1 METAEKENNNNISS
15 TKEETKKDEIQSQ
28 QKIILPQ
35 IQNQRSPNIPSS
47 SYNRKLKSSKS
58 QKDLWDINQSN
69 KWKLNN
75 NNTEKEKL
83 MLAKQTLSRLIT
95 KIKDINYSYKK
106 LLIEKEENLNIIRQA
121 ISANDYT
128 YSENLYKKVEK
139 VLEESINKKLNNN
152 NNQNIPESK
161 ITQISEN
168 KNNEEQKQENEKK
181 NIEEQKQENENKN
194 NEDQKQKNEN
204 KNNED
209 INNENNKEN
218 DKENNNEK
226 DKMENKDEK
235 NENIEKKENEN
246 NDSDKNYNNEIN
258 GEINKENN
266 ENNEENNIN
275 SNNDQGVKHRH
286 NYSMETRGEDN
297 NVKNNSINN
306 NINNNSSILQNNAD
320 EDNSIKE
327 LNDELNKYE
336 IENGLFEKSVV
347 SSKYYNL
354 LKAKAELLTLK
365 HKMIIIKQIINIK
378 EEEIAEIKNRAK
390 MKNIIFQSN
399 LLGRNIS
406 ELHKIK
412 TRNKQMEEIS
422 VSKNAQYE
430 NLQKKLEYYKKLK
443 DTSSV
448 ESKNSN
454 ENYNSIKN
462 ECDKKKEL
470 CRNLEEKHSNLKYKL
485 NTLRQRDFK
494 KTMALKI
501 MKEKIAQIPAIK
513 ETIDKQK
520 KTISEKDKELNEL
533 KENLSTKLKEYEE
546 SSEKRNNGFDE
557 MNKCERQLNYKIS
570 RQKNEFN
577 KARNEIRNIDK
588 LTLKE
593 IEIYGELNRNNQDA
607 VHTMYN
613 KKGKDNKEFMNFLI
627 EEEKNQEK
635 KGEDEKKESIKKYSM
650 SNKFTYNF
658 ISKIKKNENGNK
670 RKKTK
675 KNEILPL
682 LEDKLVY

>member
-1 METAEKENNNNISS
+1 METAEKENNDNISS
-15 TKEETKKDEIQSQ
+15 TKEETKKDENQLQ

-58 QKDLWDINQSN
+58 QKDLWDNNQSN
-69 KWKLNN
+69 KWKLNNN

-168 KNNEEQKQENEKK
+168 KNNEEQKQENE
-181 NIEEQKQENENKN
+181 NKN

-246 NDSDKNYNNEIN
+246 NDNDKNYNNEIN

-354 LKAKAELLTLK
+354 LKAKAELSTLK
-365 HKMIIIKQIINIK
+365 HKMIIIKQIINLK
-378 EEEIAEIKNRAK
+378 EEEIAEIRNRAK

-501 MKEKIAQIPAIK
+501 MKEKIAQISTIK
-513 ETIDKQK
+513 ETIDNQK

-533 KENLSTKLKEYEE
+533 KENLNTKLKEYEE
-546 SSEKRNNGFDE
+546 SSVKRNNGFDE

-588 LTLKE
+588 LIIKE